1 MILVKTP
8 EEIHIMQEGGR
19 KLGVILSN
27 LLSMSGA
34 GVSLETIEQ
43 SAQKLIYKEGGT
55 PSFQTVEGYRY
66 ATCLCVNEEVVHAP
80 PRPLVLKEGDILTID
95 IGMLYQGFHTDTA
108 WAKIITSHNSYLPA
122 SPESNRGEP
131 AGKASLITHNSQEKL
146 NFLKTGELTLKK
158 AIEIARPGNR
168 VGNISEIIEK
178 NITEKG
184 YSVVR
189 ALTGHGVGKNL
200 HEEPM
205 IPEYL
210 EGPVEKTPLLTV
222 GMTLAIEVIYAIGN
236 GIIEYANNDG
246 WTLASK
252 DRSLTAVFEHTIAL
266 LEEKTIVLTGRSL

>member
-108 WAKIITSHNSYLPA
+108 WTKIITSHNFCL
-122 SPESNRGEP
+122 P

-158 AIEIARPGNR
+158 AIEIARPGDR

-236 GIIEYANNDG
+236 SAIEYANNDG

-266 LEEKTIVLTGRSL
+266 LEEKTIVLTERSL